1 MCSTNEAQEGMNV
14 LASLA
19 RVDVESLRGLHG
31 IPRYV
36 SKNPYRQCE
45 HGTST
50 DVNAN
55 FEVIYAMRISV
66 LALDGAFDI
75 GLTAVLDAFRVANNL
90 AGRQGRKPP
99 FDVSIVGLRK
109 KVRTGG
115 GLTVP
120 VQAVT
125 PALKPDWVVV
135 PPLGT
140 STPDLLVPALER
152 PDVRQAMVQLRRWR
166 EEVAQIATSC
176 VGAFLV
182 AETGLLDHR
191 EATTTWWLAPLFR
204 QRYPKVLL
212 DESRMLVPTEIG
224 ATAGAAMGHLD
235 LALWLI
241 RKASPELAAIV
252 SRYLLA
258 DIRSSQAP
266 YIIPN
271 HLAQA
276 DPLILRFERWA
287 REHLKEGFSLQ
298 AAANALATSA
308 RSLQRRCQAVLGK
321 SPLSYFQDLR
331 VEHAQS
337 LLHGSGLDLDA
348 IAAEVGYID
357 GATLGTLLRQRLGR
371 GVRDLRADL
380 R

>member
-1 MCSTNEAQEGMNV
+1 
-14 LASLA
+14 
-19 RVDVESLRGLHG
+19 
-31 IPRYV
+31 
-36 SKNPYRQCE
+36 
-45 HGTST
+45 
-50 DVNAN
+50 
-55 FEVIYAMRISV
+55 MRISV

-90 AGRQGRKPP
+90 ARRQARKPP

-135 PPLGT
+135 PALGT

-166 EEVAQIATSC
+166 EEGAQIATSC
-176 VGAFLV
+176 VGTFLV

-241 RKASPELAAIV
+241 RKASPELAAVV

-348 IAAEVGYID
+348 IAAEVGYVD
-357 GATLGTLLRQRLGR
+357 GATLRTLLRQRLGR

>member
-1 MCSTNEAQEGMNV
+1 VC
-14 LASLA
+14 
-19 RVDVESLRGLHG
+19 
-31 IPRYV
+31 
-36 SKNPYRQCE
+36 
-45 HGTST
+45 
-50 DVNAN
+50 
-55 FEVIYAMRISV
+55 
-66 LALDGAFDI
+66 DI
-75 GLTAVLDAFRVANNL
+75 GLTAVLDGFRVANNL
-90 AGRQGRKPP
+90 ATRQGMKPP

-109 KVRTGG
+109 KIRTVG
-115 GLTVP
+115 GLIVP

-125 PALKPDWVVV
+125 PALKPHWVVL
-135 PPLGT
+135 PALGT

-152 PDVRQAMVQLRRWR
+152 PDVKQAMAQLRKWH
-166 EEVAQIATSC
+166 EGGAQIATSC
-176 VGAFLV
+176 VGSFLV

-204 QRYPKVLL
+204 QRYPNIHL

-224 ATAGAAMGHLD
+224 VTAGAAMGHLD

-241 RKASPELAAIV
+241 RKASPELAAVV

-258 DIRSSQAP
+258 DLRSSQAP

-276 DPLILRFERWA
+276 DPLVLRFERWA

-298 AAANALATSA
+298 EAANALATSA

-331 VEHAQS
+331 VEHAQT

-348 IAAEVGYID
+348 IAVEFGYID